1 MPVGGSVKRTPCP
14 VNAFTIRA
22 VNGADRAAVTSRM
35 YSNNVKNMSKILI
48 YIRFQCG
55 LATTLEVIMS
65 SVAVNGTIDTPG
77 TVKVLGLPAIWAEK
91 KKNVLY

>member
-55 LATTLEVIMS
+55 LATTLEVIIS
-65 SVAVNGTIDTPG
+65 SVAVNGTIDT
-77 TVKVLGLPAIWAEK
+77 VKVQDQITRSERGTGG
-91 KKNVLY
+91 YHR